1 MNFLLDTCLISELVK
16 KAPESRVLAWLDRQD
31 ETSLYLSALTLGELH
46 KGIGKLPVSPRRG
59 KLQRWVDNDLAE
71 RFAGRIL
78 PLDLTVS
85 CAWGDLQGMAERG
98 GTRLPVMDS
107 LLAAT
112 ALVHG
117 LTVATRNTV
126 DLVRCQA
133 AVFNPWEDQGPG

>member
-16 KAPESRVLAWLDRQD
+16 KAPESRVLAWLDRQE
-31 ETSLYLSALTLGELH
+31 ETSLYLSVLTFGELH
-46 KGIGKLPVSPRRG
+46 KGIGKLPVSPRRD

-85 CAWGDLQGMAERG
+85 CTWGDLQGMAERG

-133 AVFNPWEDQGPG
+133 MVFNPWEDQESG

>member
-1 MNFLLDTCLISELVK
+1 MNYLLDTCLISELVK

-31 ETSLYLSALTLGELH
+31 ETSLYLSVLTFGELH
-46 KGIGKLPVSPRRG
+46 KGVGKLPASPRRNE
-59 KLQRWVDNDLAE
+59 LQRWVDNDLAE
-71 RFAGRIL
+71 RFEGRIL
-78 PLDLTVS
+78 PLDLAVS

-107 LLAAT
+107 LIAAT

-133 AVFNPWEDQGPG
+133 MVFNPWEDQESG

>member
-1 MNFLLDTCLISELVK
+1 VNFLLDTCLISELVK
-16 KAPESRVLAWLDRQD
+16 KAPESRVLAWLDRQE
-31 ETSLYLSALTLGELH
+31 ETSLYLSVLTFGELH
-46 KGIGKLPVSPRRG
+46 KGIGKLPVSPRRD

-78 PLDLTVS
+78 PLDLAVA
-85 CAWGDLQGMAERG
+85 CAWGDLQGLAERG

-107 LLAAT
+107 LIAAT
-112 ALVHG
+112 AMVHG